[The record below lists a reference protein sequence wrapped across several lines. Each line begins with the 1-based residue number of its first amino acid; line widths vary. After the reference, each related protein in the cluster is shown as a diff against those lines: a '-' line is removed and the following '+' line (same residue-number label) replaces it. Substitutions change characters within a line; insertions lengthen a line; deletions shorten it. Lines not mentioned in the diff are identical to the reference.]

1 MITPNI
7 ASTIY
12 LKEKKRRTKIATS
25 CYFLTGMHNFLSMQR
40 YEVPADSLAPNYS
53 ERVKYLHP
61 VLILIKIGVLV
72 RKKNAPKM
80 TIFYLLEKSVPPL
93 TPPRK

>member
-25 CYFLTGMHNFLSMQR
+25 CYFLTGMHLNFLSMQR
-40 YEVPADSLAPNYS
+40 YEVPADFLASNYS

-72 RKKNAPKM
+72 RKKM
-80 TIFYLLEKSVPPL
+80 
-93 TPPRK
+93 PRR

>member
-25 CYFLTGMHNFLSMQR
+25 GYFLTGMHFNFLSMQR
-40 YEVPADSLAPNYS
+40 YEVPADSLASNYS

-72 RKKNAPKM
+72 RKKM
-80 TIFYLLEKSVPPL
+80 
-93 TPPRK
+93 PRR